1 MSMDDPGWGEA
12 VPDGAA
18 PAPAAPAPPTGNQL
32 KNFAQANR
40 NVLIGVGAALVIVVI
55 VIAVLASSGGNKAS
69 TTTSVTPATAATTL
83 PPTTTTAVG
92 GSLSDAAGAYLAMET
107 PAYNSLTSF
116 GSVVSG
122 WSTTAPTPAEAQQ
135 AANPS
140 VDAFRAFGTAL
151 LGRTWPP
158 AVKPQINALASQVEI
173 VANDLG
179 NLQLT
184 FSQGTQAAWGTSF
197 NADATALVNNAN
209 AARSTLGLPAL
220 PTG

>member
-12 VPDGAA
+12 VPEGAA
-18 PAPAAPAPPTGNQL
+18 PAPTAPVRPTGNQL
-32 KNFAQANR
+32 TEFAQSNR
-40 NVLIGVGAALVIVVI
+40 YLLIGVGVGIVLIIVVI
-55 VIAVLASSGGNKAS
+55 AVVVTSGGNKSS
-69 TTTSVTPATAATTL
+69 TSTLTPATTATTL

-107 PAYNSLTSF
+107 PAYNSLTAL

-122 WSTTAPTPAEAQQ
+122 WSTTAPSPAEAQQ
-135 AANPS
+135 AANPT
-140 VDAFRAFGTAL
+140 VDAFRVFGTAL
-151 LGRTWPP
+151 LARTWPP

-179 NLQLT
+179 NLELT
-184 FSQGTQAAWGTSF
+184 FSQGTQSAWGTQF
-197 NADATALVNNAN
+197 TADATALVNDAN